1 MEQAA
6 QRLVSGAGAG
16 SSVEA
21 METSGQFTEYQVA
34 GEEPGEDDGD
44 SGDEGVGVVGITQF
58 GAGEE

>member
-1 MEQAA
+1 M
-6 QRLVSGAGAG
+6 SGAGAG

-21 METSGQFTEYQVA
+21 METSGQFTEYRVA